1 MKYLY
6 IICPLTTLVIC
17 QAVKTIYEILKN
29 KKFSLDVIASSGG
42 MPSAHSS
49 FVTSLTFIIG
59 LNEGFDTSI
68 FALSLVFAMITC
80 YDAMNVRYECGKH
93 AEVLNKQFNLQMK
106 EKVGHKLLEVVCGAI
121 LGIIFIFIFYFKF

>member
-49 FVTSLTFIIG
+49 FITSLTFIIG
-59 LNEGFDTSI
+59 LNEGFDTPI
-68 FALSLVFAMITC
+68 FALALVFAMITC
-80 YDAMNVRYECGKH
+80 YDAMNVRYECGRH

-121 LGIIFIFIFYFKF
+121 LGIIVACIFYFKF